1 MSLRLFAG
9 LPVPDEIAD
18 RITPLQKGVGGA
30 KWRPRE
36 NFHITLAFYGEMDEP
51 TAEELDHELGR
62 IEIAPFELRL
72 KSAGHFGNNPPSV
85 LWLGV
90 DGPPE
95 LYELARRCA
104 KAGARAGV
112 RPETRN
118 YTPHLTVAYLQ
129 SPDIDRVLKFEKR
142 LGLYRSE
149 PFIADRFHLY
159 SSWSRTRGPNQYLD
173 EAEYPL
179 RVA

>member
-1 MSLRLFAG
+1 MSLRLFAA
-9 LPVPDEIAD
+9 LPVPDEIAE
-18 RITPLQKGVGGA
+18 RVVPLQKGVSGA

-36 NFHITLAFYGEMDEP
+36 NFHITLAFFGEMNEV

-62 IEIAPFELRL
+62 VRVAPFELRL
-72 KSAGHFGNNPPSV
+72 KGAGHFGQNPPSV

-90 DGPPE
+90 EGPPE
-95 LYELARRCA
+95 LSDLARRCA

-112 RPETRN
+112 TPERRN

-129 SPDIDRVLKFEKR
+129 NPDIERVQKFEKR
-142 LGLYRSE
+142 LGLYRSD

-159 SSWSRTRGPNQYLD
+159 SSWARGRGPNQYVD

-179 RVA
+179 LAG

>member
-1 MSLRLFAG
+1 MTVRLFAA
-9 LPVPDEIAD
+9 LPVPDEIAI
-18 RITPLQKGVGGA
+18 RVEPLQKGVSGA
-30 KWRPRE
+30 RWRPKE
-36 NFHITLAFYGEMDEP
+36 NFHITLCFYGEMDES
-51 TAEELDHELGR
+51 AAMELDHELGR
-62 IEIAPFELRL
+62 ISVAPFELRL

-90 DGPPE
+90 EGPPE
-95 LYELARRCA
+95 LFELARLCE
-104 KAGARAGV
+104 KAARRAGLQTE
-112 RPETRN
+112 RRT

-129 SPDIDRVLKFEKR
+129 NPDIERVQKFEKR

-159 SSWSRTRGPNQYLD
+159 SSWRRDRGPNRYVD

-179 RVA
+179 IA